1 MTTFKDLGVLDKIL
15 PVLEELGYESPSPIQ
30 EKSIPVL
37 LEGKDLLAQ
46 AQTGTGKTAA
56 FALPILSKIDLN
68 LKSPQAIVL
77 APTRE
82 LAIQVAE
89 SFQHYAKYLPNFH
102 VLPIYGG
109 QDYRPQ
115 LSALKRGPHVIVG
128 TPGRVMDHLERGT
141 LKLSTIK
148 IIVLDEADEMLNMG
162 FLEDVKWI
170 LKKIDH
176 KHQSAL
182 FSATMPDSIRRIADT
197 HLTSPTHIKIQAN
210 SATVDSI
217 KQLAMLVSQE
227 SKLEALTR
235 FLEVENIG
243 AALIFA
249 RTKIATTELAEK
261 LQARGYIAAA
271 INGDMSQTNREK
283 VIRRI
288 KSGSLDIVVATEVAA
303 RGLDVERISHVIN
316 YDIPL
321 DPESYVHRI
330 GRTGRAGRDGVSLLF
345 VTPRERRM
353 LRDIERAIHAP
364 ITFIDPPT
372 VNEIQKKRMDELGN
386 KVRSALQNHNLDV
399 YRNMVDKISHDH
411 EVDPRDVAAAMAFLS
426 DKATPL
432 KEIKKENMGFED
444 EAPRGR
450 SRQRNRSGGS
460 GRSGGGSG
468 GGAGRSGGSGGGS
481 APYGGSSRGSAPR
494 AQGAAR
500 PSDRGPRKAKGK

>member
-1 MTTFKDLGVLDKIL
+1 
-15 PVLEELGYESPSPIQ
+15 
-30 EKSIPVL
+30 
-37 LEGKDLLAQ
+37 
-46 AQTGTGKTAA
+46 
-56 FALPILSKIDLN
+56 
-68 LKSPQAIVL
+68 
-77 APTRE
+77 
-82 LAIQVAE
+82 
-89 SFQHYAKYLPNFH
+89 
-102 VLPIYGG
+102 
-109 QDYRPQ
+109 
-115 LSALKRGPHVIVG
+115 
-128 TPGRVMDHLERGT
+128 
-141 LKLSTIK
+141 
-148 IIVLDEADEMLNMG
+148 MLNMG

-468 GGAGRSGGSGGGS
+468 GGAGRSGGGGGGS

>member
-1 MTTFKDLGVLDKIL
+1 MTTFKDLGVLAKIL
-15 PVLEELGYESPSPIQ
+15 PVLEELGYENPSPIQ

-37 LEGKDLLAQ
+37 MEGKDLLAQ
-46 AQTGTGKTAA
+46 AQTGTGKTGA
-56 FALPILSKIDLN
+56 FALAILSKIDISLR
-68 LKSPQAIVL
+68 SPQAIIL

-89 SFQHYAKYLPNFH
+89 SFQHYAKKIPDFH

-141 LKLSTIK
+141 LKLSTIN

-182 FSATMPDSIRRIADT
+182 FSATMPESIKRIADT
-197 HLTSPTHIKIQAN
+197 YLKNPVHIKIKSN

-217 KQLAMLVSQE
+217 KQLAMFVPNE

-235 FLEVENIG
+235 FLEVEEMD
-243 AALIFA
+243 AALIFT
-249 RTKIATTELAEK
+249 RTKIGTTELAEK
-261 LQARGYIAAA
+261 LQARGYAAA
-271 INGDMSQTNREK
+271 AMNGDMSQSNREK
-283 VIRRI
+283 VIRRF
-288 KSGSLDIVVATEVAA
+288 KTKNGGLDIVVATEVAA

-330 GRTGRAGRDGVSLLF
+330 GRTGRAGREGVSLLF
-345 VTPRERRM
+345 VTSRERRL
-353 LRDIERAIHAP
+353 LRDIERTINAP

-372 VNEIQKKRMDELGN
+372 VNEIQQKRLGELGN
-386 KVRSALQNHNLDV
+386 KIRSALQNHNLDI
-399 YRNMVDKISHDH
+399 YRNMVNKISHDY
-411 EVDPRDVAAAMAFLS
+411 EVDPRDIAAAMAFIS

-432 KEIKKENMGFED
+432 KEIKKEMSFEE

-450 SRQRNRSGGS
+450 SRPRNRSRRGGPPGAAS
-460 GRSGGGSG
+460 RS
-468 GGAGRSGGSGGGS
+468 A
-481 APYGGSSRGSAPR
+481 GSSRP
-494 AQGAAR
+494 QGASSARPQGATR
-500 PSDRGPRKAKGK
+500 PSDRGPRKPKRK